1 MGRRKLTKIL
11 LESGCDATLTNMQGE
26 TAMDIALKKSFKE
39 VQEMIANPPP
49 TRSRSSHDHS
59 HPPLTTA
66 KKREKESS
74 LEGSKDSGRRSHK
87 DRLKK
92 VIISTISPF
101 CLTSTHS
108 TVGNAIPDSTIFS
121 HHFSFLFSHQHNH
134 ETLSDISKIFSS
146 LSTLYTQAE

>member
-1 MGRRKLTKIL
+1 MYVSFIAMGRRKLTKIL

-49 TRSRSSHDHS
+49 ARSRSSHES
-59 HPPLTTA
+59 HPPLTSTTG

-92 VIISTISPF
+92 VPTLTLSSFFLHLFISLPPSPP
-101 CLTSTHS
+101 S
-108 TVGNAIPDSTIFS
+108 TVF
-121 HHFSFLFSHQHNH
+121 
-134 ETLSDISKIFSS
+134 ETQFP
-146 LSTLYTQAE
+146 T